1 MPVVQVGTDQIHYD
15 QSTPD
20 NTTPALIPIHGS
32 GGSSAHWPP
41 ALRHLTSLTVIT
53 PDLPGHGRSSGR
65 GQTSV
70 AAYADFI
77 AAFVAALD
85 LRHVVLMGHS
95 LGGAIALE
103 TALRSPDWLTGLILV
118 GTGARLRVN
127 PAILDG
133 MLRDREHTIDFL
145 CERLFGPGV
154 SGSLADQ
161 VRADFLRTDPRV
173 IHGDFSA
180 CDQFDVMDRL
190 PGITVP
196 TRVIS
201 ATHDQLT
208 PPKYGA
214 YLCAHI
220 PQATHT
226 LIQGAGHMLAQ
237 EKTADFVNA
246 TTRFLRF
253 ILDK

>member
-1 MPVVQVGTDQIHYD
+1 MPVVQVAMDQIHYD
-15 QSTPD
+15 KSAPD
-20 NTTPALIPIHGS
+20 TERVLIPVHGS
-32 GGSSAHWPP
+32 GGSSTHWPP
-41 ALRHLTSLTVIT
+41 ALRHLTSHTVIT

-65 GQTSV
+65 GRTSV
-70 AAYADFI
+70 PAYADFI

-85 LRHVVLMGHS
+85 LQHVVLMGHS

-103 TALRSPDWLTGLILV
+103 TALRSPNWLSGLILV
-118 GTGARLRVN
+118 GTGARLRVI

-133 MLRDREHTIDFL
+133 MLSNRDHTIDLL
-145 CERLFGPGV
+145 CERLFGPGASETLV
-154 SGSLADQ
+154 DQ
-161 VRADFLRTDPRV
+161 VRTDLLSTDPIV
-173 IHGDFSA
+173 IKGDFSA

-190 PGITVP
+190 PAISVP
-196 TRVIS
+196 TRVVS

-226 LIQGAGHMLAQ
+226 LIQGAGHMVAQ
-237 EKTADFVNA
+237 EKTADFLNA
-246 TTRFLRF
+246 ITGFVSF